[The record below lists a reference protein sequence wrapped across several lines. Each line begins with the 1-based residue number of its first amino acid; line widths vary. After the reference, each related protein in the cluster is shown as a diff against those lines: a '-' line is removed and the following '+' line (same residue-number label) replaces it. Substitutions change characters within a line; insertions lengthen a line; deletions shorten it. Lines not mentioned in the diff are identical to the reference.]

1 MMVDNDKYYDLQD
14 DDRTDEQLAQD
25 EEIMTALASQHL
37 FEAKQDNIKYCE
49 VCNKHVTDDS
59 HYYVPAFLKQDQA
72 I

>member
-1 MMVDNDKYYDLQD
+1 MVDNEKYHDLQD
-14 DDRTDEQLAQD
+14 DDRTDEQLKQD
-25 EEIMTALASQHL
+25 EEIMTALSEMHL

-59 HYYVPAFLKQDQA
+59 HYYVPAFLKHQA